1 MVTRLY
7 PVLPRDP
14 DDETHL
20 KCIHEQSVMQKSQ
33 DEFRTI
39 EPKQVVVGLNKGRPS
54 DHIMLILEL
63 MSHSCNYYFEL
74 GSKS

>member
-1 MVTRLY
+1 
-7 PVLPRDP
+7 
-14 DDETHL
+14 
-20 KCIHEQSVMQKSQ
+20 MQKSQ

-39 EPKQVVVGLNKGRPS
+39 EPKQIVVGLYKGRPS